1 MGELKTVIY
10 RNLWKENPVIGQ
22 ILGICSSLAVTN
34 LLVNTLV
41 MSIGVT
47 FTLTLSA
54 FVISLLRNLI
64 PQRIRMMV
72 YTLIIAVFV
81 ILVDIV
87 LRAKFPDISKALGP
101 YIGLIITNCIL
112 MGRMEAFAQKNKPSL
127 AMLDGFFSG
136 LGYSIIL
143 MTIAFVREFLGFGT
157 IFGIELGLN
166 FEKWTIMVTPA
177 AAFFL
182 LAILIWIGNN
192 RMAAREIK
200 SKEEVAK

>member
-1 MGELKTVIY
+1 MGEVKTVIY
-10 RNLWKENPVIGQ
+10 RNLWKENPITRQ

-64 PQRIRMMV
+64 PPRIRMMV

-81 ILVDIV
+81 IMVDIF
-87 LRAKFPDISKALGP
+87 LKARIPDISKALGP
-101 YIGLIITNCIL
+101 YVGLIITNCIL
-112 MGRMEAFAQKNKPSL
+112 MGRMEAFAQKNKPGL

-136 LGYSIIL
+136 LGYSIVL
-143 MTIAFVREFLGFGT
+143 MIIAFVREFLGFGT
-157 IFGIELGLN
+157 LFGIELGLN

-192 RMAAREIK
+192 RIAARERK
-200 SKEEVAK
+200 VKEETAK